1 MDELTKE
8 VRYGKWAE
16 IIAAASKSG
25 MTKTE
30 FCRQN
35 GISPKKFFYYQGR
48 IREGLCD
55 SIRSANEPFVEV
67 PIDTTATVSTGSAA
81 VIHVGKIL
89 HIADSLDIPSRIAL
103 DSYDGIH

>member
-48 IREGLCD
+48 IREL
-55 SIRSANEPFVEV
+55 
-67 PIDTTATVSTGSAA
+67 
-81 VIHVGKIL
+81 L
-89 HIADSLDIPSRIAL
+89 
-103 DSYDGIH
+103 